1 MFCHISAD
9 DDDEPEESA
18 KVGSYNKLIMPEFV
32 ISLEAK
38 DDFLKQRIMN
48 LPESQVVGTHNTEDG
63 LVRRL
68 DAFRNSNTEEDTVL
82 NYFDELEFHPEKM
95 GKYLAWCKHTDK
107 LRYITA
113 LMGPK
118 ICLST

>member
-95 GKYLAWCKHTDK
+95 GKYLGWC
-107 LRYITA
+107 
-113 LMGPK
+113 
-118 ICLST
+118 